1 MTQERATNHKPI
13 ELSPPIALDCI
24 ALLHC
29 ASSNCIA
36 LHCTLFWFHFTV
48 QCATATA
55 LHCNCNG
62 FHFKCCILLS
72 CLESPLRTMRRFIL
86 LILNSHFQSHIMLHC
101 IVLHYF
107 ALHCT
112 VHCYVRLVCTL
123 PSIPPWYWRHTSS
136 VLSGVGLPLT
146 RLALLLIPP
155 PTQIG
160 SCLHFAEAPLR
171 CRGTAEAKFYP
182 FLWQNEPWVANHIV
196 VSQGTLWPTNGSRW
210 PVLKPLP
217 RSKMWYLPNSSESY
231 DLSITC
237 QWLVPWPGLWLWSSW
252 KIGLSGPL
260 YSHSS

>member
-1 MTQERATNHKPI
+1 M
-13 ELSPPIALDCI
+13 
-24 ALLHC
+24 
-29 ASSNCIA
+29 
-36 LHCTLFWFHFTV
+36 
-48 QCATATA
+48 
-55 LHCNCNG
+55 CNCNSIALQLQWVSL
-62 FHFKCCILLS
+62 HKCCILLS

-107 ALHCT
+107 ALHCPLL
-112 VHCYVRLVCTL
+112 CQ
-123 PSIPPWYWRHTSS
+123 
-136 VLSGVGLPLT
+136 VGLHIALDPTVILAPHQQCIEWCWITTYQACCPITHPSPNTNWILPPL
-146 RLALLLIPP
+146 
-155 PTQIG
+155 
-160 SCLHFAEAPLR
+160 CW
-171 CRGTAEAKFYP
+171 RGTAEAKFYP
-182 FLWQNEPWVANHIV
+182 LLWQNEPWVANHIV

-217 RSKMWYLPNSSESY
+217 RSEMWYLPNSSESY

>member
-1 MTQERATNHKPI
+1 MCNCN
-13 ELSPPIALDCI
+13 SIALQLQWVSLQMLHFTVLPWVAFAHHAPFYI
-24 ALLHC
+24 ADIKLTLSITYNAALHC
-29 ASSNCIA
+29 VALFCIA
-36 LHCTLFWFHFTV
+36 LHC
-48 QCATATA
+48 C
-55 LHCNCNG
+55 
-62 FHFKCCILLS
+62 
-72 CLESPLRTMRRFIL
+72 
-86 LILNSHFQSHIMLHC
+86 
-101 IVLHYF
+101 
-107 ALHCT
+107 
-112 VHCYVRLVCTL
+112 VRLVCTL

-146 RLALLLIPP
+146 RLVALLLIPP

-237 QWLVPWPGLWLWSSW
+237 QWLVPWPGLWLWFSW